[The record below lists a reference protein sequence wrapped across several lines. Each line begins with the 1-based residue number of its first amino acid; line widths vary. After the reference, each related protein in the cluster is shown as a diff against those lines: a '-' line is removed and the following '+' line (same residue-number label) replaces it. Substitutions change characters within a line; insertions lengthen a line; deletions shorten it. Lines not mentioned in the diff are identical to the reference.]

1 MKFLKIISTQQNARS
16 DKPTI
21 YAQRRRRQ
29 ISNFAITVTTVIH
42 CAIYGHIHPTA
53 TEGIGIHTHIRM
65 AAGRGCVHS
74 KSATFGYVEVG
85 MHRGYKHHSA
95 HSSQSIVVW

>member
-29 ISNFAITVTTVIH
+29 ISNFAITVTTVIL

-53 TEGIGIHTHIRM
+53 AEGIGIHTLLRM
-65 AAGRGCVHS
+65 AAGRGLRRGPL
-74 KSATFGYVEVG
+74 KIGYIRVR
-85 MHRGYKHHSA
+85 RGGDA
-95 HSSQSIVVW
+95 